1 MELVGDSDK
10 DNNSVEVFIE
20 SHNLQID
27 VLEFA
32 GWKLYNKGTFP
43 CKRRLEDLYMK
54 KIVDG
59 EIVVKSFSSGVDEE
73 QDSNEKFMK
82 NNFEEIRKIQPE
94 EVAFQLNEGVYK
106 IPVDD
111 DFIELEYHFSQK
123 IYAVS
128 HDLFPYKK
136 VYLRGGER
144 LVQKFISEMD
154 HYVKKIDKT
163 FIKVFSPTSKGY
175 WDLLCKNPKR
185 EVDTVFIKNRQ
196 EIIEDLEDFMNNE
209 NDYLIFG
216 HPYKRNYLFYG
227 PPGNGKTSFINAIA
241 SKYNFKIY
249 MLSFS
254 NSMTDEVFKKLVSC
268 IPKNGLLVMEDI
280 DALFDEKKPLSMSTV
295 LNIMDGIARK
305 NRIICLMTTN
315 NYEKLTEVFKRP
327 GRIDLTVEF
336 NKADEECFKQMA
348 EFMCQYHKKENVG
361 IGEVASKFYG
371 LVSHMEPS
379 RALVQKFLFEN
390 RKKNPED
397 IFSSRMLGKF
407 KEMHNNYCVKEVGT
421 NLYS

>member
-1 MELVGDSDK
+1 MELSREK
-10 DNNSVEVFIE
+10 VEVFIE

-32 GWKLYNKGTFP
+32 GYKLYNKGVFP
-43 CKRRLEDLYMK
+43 NKRRLEDLYMK

-59 EIVVKSFSSGVDEE
+59 EVLVKSFSSASEE
-73 QDSNEKFMK
+73 DLDGNEKYMK
-82 NNFEEIRKIQPE
+82 NNFEEIRKIKPE
-94 EVAFQLNEGVYK
+94 EVAFQLNEGKYLVP
-106 IPVDD
+106 IDD
-111 DFIELEYHFSQK
+111 DFVELEYTFSEK
-123 IYAVS
+123 IYTVS

-136 VYLRGGER
+136 VFLRGTEQSI
-144 LVQKFISEMD
+144 QKFISEMD
-154 HYVKKIDKT
+154 HHIKKVDKT

-185 EVDTVFIKNRQ
+185 EVDTVFIKKRQ

-241 SKYNFKIY
+241 SKYNFRIY
-249 MLSFS
+249 ILSFS
-254 NSMTDEVFKKLVSC
+254 NSMTDEAFKKLVST

-280 DALFDEKKPLSMSTV
+280 DALFDEKKALSMSTV

-315 NYEKLTEVFKRP
+315 NYDKLTDVFKRP
-327 GRIDLTVEF
+327 GRIDMTIEF
-336 NKADEECFKQMA
+336 NKADEECFRQMA
-348 EFMCQYHKKENVG
+348 EFMCTYHKKETG
-361 IGEVASKFYG
+361 DIKETASKFYG

-397 IFSSRMLGKF
+397 IFSHKMLSKF
-407 KEMHNNYCVKEVGT
+407 KELHNNYSVKSEGIA
-421 NLYS
+421 LYN